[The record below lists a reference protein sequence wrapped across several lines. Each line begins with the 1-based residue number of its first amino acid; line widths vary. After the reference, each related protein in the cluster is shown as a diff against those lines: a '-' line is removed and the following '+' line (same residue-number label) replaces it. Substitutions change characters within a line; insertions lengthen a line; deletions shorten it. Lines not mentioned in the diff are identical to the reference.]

1 MTNFHAVKTAAVND
15 AARFFGF
22 RSPSHAL
29 RRAFTYQ
36 TPERT
41 NPGVLG
47 ALGYGAKWLGEF
59 GRQYVLGDPYGM
71 YREMRNYAHHAGGV
85 PEGIGHFYK
94 NYYWRKPNTLM
105 ALSNAY
111 NVYNISKN
119 VTEAALTKDPERRKG
134 DLAVAA
140 TQLLGTPVTS
150 RLGILGAFL
159 QPKIDSTVRGLVQ
172 RSAPEPLPIK
182 YDLTNHAR
190 ATIRGVGAINGDS
203 TD

>member
-1 MTNFHAVKTAAVND
+1 M
-15 AARFFGF
+15 
-22 RSPSHAL
+22 
-29 RRAFTYQ
+29 
-36 TPERT
+36 
-41 NPGVLG
+41 
-47 ALGYGAKWLGEF
+47 
-59 GRQYVLGDPYGM
+59 
-71 YREMRNYAHHAGGV
+71 
-85 PEGIGHFYK
+85 
-94 NYYWRKPNTLM
+94 
-105 ALSNAY
+105 
-111 NVYNISKN
+111 
-119 VTEAALTKDPERRKG
+119 AALTKDPEIRKG